1 MTEPVAMA
9 ELWRGGMLESVHAGH
24 AVICGPGGQIVQ
36 AWGDPTAVIFPRSSC
51 KMLQALPLVESGA
64 AEAFGLTEAQ
74 LALACAS
81 HSGSSQ
87 HVRMVERWLADLG
100 TDHHALRCGSH
111 MPGDTAERD
120 RLIRAEEEPC
130 PLHNNCSGKHAGFLT
145 LNHHLGGDSEYVEI
159 DHPVQRAVKAVFED
173 VTEETSTGVGID
185 GCSAPNFTTSV
196 QGLARAMAFFAE
208 AREGG
213 NARERAAHQ
222 LTRAMAAHP
231 DLIAGEGRADTEL
244 MRAMDGV
251 AMKVGAEAVYVAI
264 LPEQRLGVALKIT
277 DGSVRAAEAAIARLL
292 VKLGV
297 LDYEHPA
304 TRKRLDTVQ
313 TNWRGLE
320 TGVFRTSAGFGA

>member
-1 MTEPVAMA
+1 MTAPVAMA
-9 ELWRGGMLESVHAGH
+9 ELWRGGILESVHAGH
-24 AVICGPGGQIVQ
+24 AVICGPGGRIVES
-36 AWGDPTAVIFPRSSC
+36 WGDPDAVIFPRSSC

-81 HSGSSQ
+81 HSGSAQ

-159 DHPVQRAVKAVFED
+159 DHPVQRAVKAAFED
-173 VTEETSTGVGID
+173 LTEETSTGYGID

-208 AREGG
+208 ATDGG
-213 NARERAAHQ
+213 NTRERAAHQ

-231 DLIAGEGRADTEL
+231 ELIAGEGRADTEL

-277 DGSVRAAEAAIARLL
+277 DGSVRAAEAAIARIL
-292 VKLGV
+292 VSLGV

-320 TGVFRTSAGFGA
+320 TGLFRTSGGFAA